1 MVVIMKKIL
10 CFIVICLSLIFT
22 LSCSKEDS
30 KVTIITPY
38 GIPFISVARLTN
50 DKSVS
55 IEAVSGAEHLQS
67 ALSSASYD
75 IVIAPINLG
84 ANLYNAGKSNYKIA
98 SVITSN
104 NAYIVSRVEDP
115 LNSIDDLID
124 KEIMAFGKNGI
135 PGSLIRKLYQDN
147 DFLDINNLDNNF
159 FDSSASVYG
168 MFKGSDTIKYALMS
182 EPEITKL
189 KIKDNINVNTL
200 DLCSLLNIKFVPQAC
215 IFVKEKSDRIDN
227 VLKKIEENINYLNLN
242 NSKYSQEIISIDKSL
257 TSMGLDVLTESMAK
271 ANICYKEASSCK
283 SDIENILLIL
293 NCKAVLP
300 NEGFYY

>member
-1 MVVIMKKIL
+1 MKKIL

-22 LSCSKEDS
+22 LSCSKEEDS

-38 GIPFISVARLTN
+38 GIPFISVARLNN
-50 DKSVS
+50 DKSIS

-75 IVIAPINLG
+75 IVIAPLNLG

-147 DFLDINNLDNNF
+147 DCLDINNLDNNF

-168 MFKGSDTIKYALMS
+168 MFKSSDTIKYALMS

-189 KIKDNINVNTL
+189 RIKDNINVNTL
-200 DLCSLLNIKFVPQAC
+200 DLCSLLNIDFVPQAC

-242 NSKYSQEIISIDKSL
+242 NSKYGEEIISIDKSL
-257 TSMGLDVLTESMAK
+257 SSMGLDVLTKSLAK